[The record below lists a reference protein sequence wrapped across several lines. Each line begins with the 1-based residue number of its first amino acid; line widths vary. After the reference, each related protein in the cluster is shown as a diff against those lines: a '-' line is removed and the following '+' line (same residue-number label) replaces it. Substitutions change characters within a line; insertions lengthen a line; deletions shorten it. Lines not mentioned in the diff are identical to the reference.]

1 MENIASL
8 IEFGSEALRKADI
21 PLPEREASSILQH
34 VIGQNRTFV
43 VAHPEYVPA
52 PGIVKSYLEAI
63 RRRAGREPFHYITG
77 IKEFYGLD
85 FEVSTAVL
93 IPRPETEM
101 LVERAISVLSGRETS
116 SFCEV
121 GVGSG
126 CISVA
131 LLANLPGASGAGL
144 ELSAAAIEVARANS
158 IRHAV
163 SARLELRE
171 SNVFDALHAGERFDL
186 IVSNPPYVRAAALES
201 LQPEVRDFEPRHAL
215 TDGADGMSI
224 IRRIVQE
231 APAFLHPGGK
241 LMFEFGFDQADE
253 VRALLDPDIW
263 ASVRFENDL
272 QGISRIVS
280 AEFSYRG
287 GTSHGV
293 RS

>member
-1 MENIASL
+1 MTMENIASL

-34 VIGQNRTFV
+34 AIGRSRTFV
-43 VAHPEYVPA
+43 LAHPEYEPV
-52 PGIVKSYLEAI
+52 PGIVEFYLEAI
-63 RRRAGREPFHYITG
+63 QRRAGREPFHYITG

-101 LVERAISVLSGRETS
+101 LVERAISVLSGQQTS

-126 CISVA
+126 CISVT
-131 LLANLPGASGAGL
+131 LLANLPAVSGVGL
-144 ELSAAAIEVARANS
+144 EISVDAIEVARANS
-158 IRHAV
+158 IRHSV
-163 SARLELRE
+163 SSRLDLRV
-171 SNVFDALHAGERFDL
+171 SNVFGALNAGERFDL
-186 IVSNPPYVRAAALES
+186 IVSNPPYVCAPALEG
-201 LQPEVRDFEPRHAL
+201 LQPEVRDFEPHPAL

-224 IRRIVQE
+224 IRRIIQE
-231 APAFLHPGGK
+231 APEFLRPGGK

-263 ASVRFENDL
+263 ASVRLENDL
-272 QGISRIVS
+272 QGIPRIVS
-280 AEFSYRG
+280 AEFI
-287 GTSHGV
+287 
-293 RS
+293 